1 MPRLSQPRPPAEP
14 TTDDQRDR
22 VERILRAAV
31 EHGSAKGLERMQMAD
46 VARDAGVAIATLYR
60 YFPSKTALFV
70 GVMRARVEALGT
82 EVVAPPGLEPW
93 DAVSHLLVRAGR
105 GLMERPRLA
114 RAMMTSNSAAVIES
128 GSAAVLD
135 VFQDLILCQAGIT
148 DPNPAQKRLV
158 RLVEQAWYGIITS
171 ALNGH
176 ISAKQ
181 AEEDTR
187 LACQLLL
194 SDVLNA

>member
-1 MPRLSQPRPPAEP
+1 MPRISQSREPAEP
-14 TTDDQRDR
+14 RTDEQRDR
-22 VERILRAAV
+22 VDRILKAAIQ
-31 EHGSAKGLERMQMAD
+31 HGSSKGLERMQMAD

-70 GVMRARVEALGT
+70 GVMRHQVAAFGPQRVS
-82 EVVAPPGLEPW
+82 PPGLEPW
-93 DAVSHLLVRAGR
+93 DAVSRLLVLAGR
-105 GLMERPRLA
+105 GLLERPLLA
-114 RAMMTSNSAAVIES
+114 RAMMTANSAAVIES
-128 GSAAVLD
+128 GSAAVLQ
-135 VFQDLILCQAGIT
+135 VFQDLILREADIS
-148 DPNPAQKRLV
+148 DPTPAQERLV

-176 ISAKQ
+176 IDADQ

-194 SDVLNA
+194 SDISSS